1 MTRPVRLALI
11 GAGSRGMNYSREA
24 VGGNGAVVT
33 AIAEPRRERLEIAAR
48 EFGVPPHAAVA
59 DWRALLEQPE
69 PPFDAV
75 IVATPDREHVE
86 PALAFIERGLPL
98 LLEKPMSPTEE
109 DALRIVETARRR
121 DVLVCVAHVLRYS
134 RYTQALHRVI
144 DSGAIGRIASIEHL
158 EPVGWWHQA
167 HSFVRGNWRR
177 EEESSS
183 MLMSKSCHDI
193 DWLSS
198 LIGRPAVSVSSF
210 GGLMHFT
217 KENQP
222 EGAAARCLDC
232 SVERTCAYSA
242 KRIYLSRV
250 DDPAA
255 QLWPLGILSVDT
267 SEQGITKA
275 LREGPYGRCVY
286 DSDNDV
292 VDHQVVNVEYEGGAT
307 VSFTMTAF
315 TPMSFR
321 KTRVFGTKGMIEGD
335 GYGFSVFDFLTGTTT
350 TTQLVDPRDSAAADG
365 HLGSDAAL
373 TAAFIAAV
381 ATGDRSLVL
390 TNAEESL
397 HTHAIVWAAER
408 ARHAGRVER
417 IGSTPPHHAG

>member
-1 MTRPVRLALI
+1 
-11 GAGSRGMNYSREA
+11 MNYSREA
-24 VGGNGAVVT
+24 VRTNGAVIT
-33 AIAEPRRERLEIAAR
+33 AIAEPRVERLDIAAL
-48 EFGVPPHAAVA
+48 EFGVPAETAVTDWQTLAASP
-59 DWRALLEQPE
+59 DL
-69 PPFDAV
+69 PFDAV
-75 IVATPDREHVE
+75 IVATPDREHLE

-98 LLEKPMSPTEE
+98 LLEKPMSPSE
-109 DALRIVETARRR
+109 DDARRIVAAARRN

-134 RYTQALHRVI
+134 RYTQALRDVI
-144 DSGAIGRIASIEHL
+144 VSGAIGQVASIEHL

-177 EEESSS
+177 EDESSS

-193 DWLSS
+193 DWLSY
-198 LIGRPAVSVSSF
+198 LIGRSAVSVSSF
-210 GGLMHFT
+210 GGLIHFN
-217 KENQP
+217 KQNQP
-222 EGAAARCLDC
+222 IGAAPRCLDC
-232 SVERTCAYSA
+232 AVERTCAYSA

-250 DDPAA
+250 DDPDA

-267 SEQGITKA
+267 SEAGITKA

-286 DSDNDV
+286 ESDNDV
-292 VDHQVVNVEYEGGAT
+292 VDHQVVNIEYEGGAT

-335 GYGFSVFDFLTGTTT
+335 GYGFSVYDFLTSTTT
-350 TTQLVDPRDSAAADG
+350 TTRLVDPRDSAAADG

-373 TAAFIAAV
+373 TAAFVAAIR
-381 ATGDRSLVL
+381 TGDRSLVL
-390 TNAEESL
+390 TDAEESL

-408 ARHAGRVER
+408 ARHGKRVER
-417 IGSTPPHHAG
+417 IQTSVDIYPTER

>member
-24 VGGNGAVVT
+24 VLRNDAVIT
-33 AIAEPRRERLEIAAR
+33 AIAEPRIERLQIAAA
-48 EFGVPPHAAVA
+48 EFGVPAETAVTE
-59 DWRALLEQPE
+59 WHALLALPE
-69 PPFDAV
+69 LPFDAV

-86 PALAFIERGLPL
+86 PALACIERGLPL
-98 LLEKPMSPTEE
+98 LLEKPMSPTE
-109 DALRIVETARRR
+109 DDARRIAEAAQR
-121 DVLVCVAHVLRYS
+121 ADVLVCVAHVLRYS
-134 RYTQALHRVI
+134 RYTQALRDVI
-144 DSGAIGRIASIEHL
+144 VSGAIGRVASIEHL

-177 EEESSS
+177 EDESSS

-193 DWLSS
+193 DWLSY

-222 EGAAARCLDC
+222 AGAAPRCLDC
-232 SVERTCAYSA
+232 AVERTCAYSA
-242 KRIYLSRV
+242 KRIYLSRI
-250 DDPAA
+250 DDPEARI
-255 QLWPLGILSVDT
+255 WPLGILSVDT
-267 SEQGITKA
+267 SEAGITKA

-286 DSDNDV
+286 ESDNDV
-292 VDHQVVNVEYEGGAT
+292 VDHQVVNIEYEGGAT

-321 KTRVFGTKGMIEGD
+321 KTRIFGTKGMIEGD
-335 GYGFSVFDFLTGTTT
+335 GYGFSVFDFLSSTTT

-373 TAAFIAAV
+373 TAAFVAAV
-381 ATGDRSLVL
+381 RTGDRSLVL
-390 TNAEESL
+390 TDAEESL

-408 ARHAGRVER
+408 ARHGNRVER
-417 IGSTPPHHAG
+417 IPAATPPG